1 MSHKASQAV
10 AQTSARK
17 LARFYS
23 DTTRWAHVGALW
35 VTKAL
40 SLSPPVSA
48 SVLPSRSQRG
58 LEEPSTARSAPA
70 KLLSKNNRL
79 SSRNHTSTLD
89 KQQAAPLLPANRI
102 NLNAHRHSWAK
113 LKPRAETKLHHLMAR
128 HLWGSHSTRCSHEK
142 EEKPHPC
149 PSGRHRSRSRAEL
162 RDESQPSS
170 AHRPGVTATEGEEL
184 SFWSSSSNGKVSS
197 KQSSAVNTT
206 KDSGSAANQLIPE
219 WVCGLLKPQAAVC
232 NTEEKNLHTLQQQS
246 AMKWK

>member
-1 MSHKASQAV
+1 MSSNLLKEQLISITSPYFPWQRESLYSSVSKMLLSYVARQNFSLSSHCKWLKQRKMSHKASQAV
-10 AQTSARK
+10 AQTSACE

-23 DTTRWAHVGALW
+23 DTTRWAHAGALW

-40 SLSPPVSA
+40 ALSPPVSA
-48 SVLPSRSQRG
+48 ILLPSRSQRG
-58 LEEPSTARSAPA
+58 LEEPSTARSVSA

-170 AHRPGVTATEGEEL
+170 APK
-184 SFWSSSSNGKVSS
+184 SNGQETARSS
-197 KQSSAVNTT
+197 
-206 KDSGSAANQLIPE
+206 
-219 WVCGLLKPQAAVC
+219 
-232 NTEEKNLHTLQQQS
+232 
-246 AMKWK
+246 